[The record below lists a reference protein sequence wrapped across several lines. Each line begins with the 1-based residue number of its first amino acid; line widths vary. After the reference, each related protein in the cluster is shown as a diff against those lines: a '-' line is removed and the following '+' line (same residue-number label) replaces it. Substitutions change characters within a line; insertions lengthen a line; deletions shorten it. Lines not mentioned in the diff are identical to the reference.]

1 MPASKSRGASR
12 KRTHNLG
19 GCTTCR
25 RRHVKCDHARP
36 ACATCRKAGLDCGG
50 YPSQIRWASM
60 SYGPSRPS
68 QASEDN
74 RPSPQPNHQVI
85 ESQSTTDNPVHDQI
99 PIVPEVTQSTTSP
112 NPIQENETSNVVVE
126 DLPFGSGS
134 LDNGSGGNNI
144 TMNATDPEN
153 TSILTHEPDFFNHSS
168 VGSMSDLESLFESS
182 NGLIWNDLFD
192 TTFDMSMPMIHDQL
206 HDQSY
211 GDPLSLLAHVA
222 NQPQNQD
229 LSTHTF
235 DYPFNPNQFYEK
247 PNLSAT
253 SMVFDSRP
261 PPYAPTELDEAQV
274 LHDAQFLLRHFRD
287 TIVPNFGPVPMDCKS
302 PWETLNWSNAVQT
315 HAELTWLRSSDVR
328 HAKQANLFALLGCSA
343 HMVARAPSF
352 SSELDPVRA
361 IQILEY
367 VSKRAK
373 RHMQESLRLETS
385 GNGKAKYKDQLMAI
399 FSLIALATETGNA
412 ADARCYLIDAERLVR
427 LRGITK
433 HKASRRARLL
443 HHVYTWHRIIGES
456 TFVLHDH
463 KNTLLQGKIERTFR
477 NKAPAPVIGSCGAS
491 QDVNT
496 SQEHSQLDDF
506 LRIQAHGADSEDDA
520 EAHKD
525 HETGLRDIHLEDARA
540 WSNTLYMD
548 VYGIPETWLSYVSQ
562 TTRVANI
569 MDYLDETS
577 IQPTRTFQECLQRK
591 ITQLENRI
599 CSLSAKYSSSRDSSP
614 SRTDQG
620 GSATPRPPTASRAMI
635 RAMTSALVIL
645 FYRRIRKVHPFIL
658 QAHVNDVIAA
668 LKDFDLAHDVCDIK
682 SPGTPWP
689 AFIAGSEAISV
700 TARDWLMSWMQKG
713 ASQSAFNGF
722 TASQQV
728 MREVWDHRD
737 RVEKSTG
744 KDPNSPSE
752 QRTPGKKR
760 KDVYSWVDVLREGN
774 FWLMLY

>member
-1 MPASKSRGASR
+1 MPASKNRGSTK

-19 GCTTCR
+19 GCSTCR

-36 ACATCRKAGLDCGG
+36 TCATCRKAGLDCGG

-68 QASEDN
+68 ELSEDN
-74 RPSPQPNHQVI
+74 RPSSQPGKQAA
-85 ESQSTTDNPVHDQI
+85 ESHEAEQRPTKKQHLSVPEIAQSTN
-99 PIVPEVTQSTTSP
+99 SP
-112 NPIQENETSNVVVE
+112 NPIQQDEASNIVVE
-126 DLPFGSGS
+126 DMPFGSSS
-134 LDNGSGGNNI
+134 LDLGNNSMS
-144 TMNATDPEN
+144 TTATVQDNASLLPQ
-153 TSILTHEPDFFNHSS
+153 EPDVFNHSS

-192 TTFDMSMPMIHDQL
+192 TTFDMSMPLIHDQL
-206 HDQSY
+206 HDQPY

-222 NQPQNQD
+222 NQPQSHDHANQ
-229 LSTHTF
+229 TF
-235 DYPFNPNQFYEK
+235 DYPFTPNQFYEK
-247 PNLSAT
+247 QNIGAT
-253 SMVFDSRP
+253 NMLFDSQP
-261 PPYAPTELDEAQV
+261 PPYAPIELDEAQV
-274 LHDAQFLLRHFRD
+274 LHDAQYLLRHFRD
-287 TIVPNFGPVPMDCKS
+287 NVIPQFGPLPMTCKS

-315 HAELTWLRSSDVR
+315 HAELTWLQSSNVK
-328 HAKQANLFALLGCSA
+328 HANKANLFALLGCSA
-343 HMVARAPSF
+343 HMVAKASPS
-352 SSELDPVRA
+352 SSDLDPIRGM
-361 IQILEY
+361 QILEY
-367 VSKRAK
+367 ASKRAK
-373 RHMQESLRLETS
+373 RHMQESLKLETA
-385 GNGKAKYKDQLMAI
+385 GDGKAKYKDQLMAI
-399 FSLIALATETGNA
+399 FSLIVLATETGNA

-463 KNTLLQGKIERTFR
+463 KNALLQGKIERTFR
-477 NKAPAPVIGSCGAS
+477 NHAPAPVIGSCGTN
-491 QDVNT
+491 QDANT
-496 SQEHSQLDDF
+496 SHEHSQLDDF
-506 LRIQAHGADSEDDA
+506 LRIQSHGTDSEDDS

-525 HETGLRDIHLEDARA
+525 NETGLRDIHLEDARP

-548 VYGIPETWLSYVSQ
+548 IYGIPEIWLSYVSQ

-577 IQPTRTFQECLQRK
+577 VQPTKTFQECLQRK
-591 ITQLENRI
+591 TTQLENRI
-599 CSLSAKYSSSRDSSP
+599 CSLSAQYSSPGELSPPRDNQS
-614 SRTDQG
+614 
-620 GSATPRPPTASRAMI
+620 GSMPPRPTMASRAMM

-668 LKDFDLAHDVCDIK
+668 LKDFDLAHDVCDIE

-689 AFIAGSEAISV
+689 AFIAGSEAMSV

-713 ASQSAFNGF
+713 AMQSACNGF
-722 TASQQV
+722 TTSQQV

-737 RVEKSTG
+737 RVDKNFE
-744 KDPNSPSE
+744 KDPNSPPE
-752 QRTPGKKR
+752 QRASYKKR